1 MLVSFVALMA
11 CIVSSLTKVKGKE
24 LLESGETGYLGCIVQ
39 ELASLLV
46 PAARSSDLL
55 VLSFNVYQQPAIVIL
70 FIDTWTALSTHVLC
84 QSSLLA
90 ARSKTEA
97 ARVKAPQEAYKE
109 L

>member
-24 LLESGETGYLGCIVQ
+24 LLESRETGYLGCIVQ

-55 VLSFNVYQQPAIVIL
+55 VLSFNVYQQPSIVIL

-84 QSSLLA
+84 QSSLLS